1 MKNNIQKTPKII
13 TVQHINE
20 TKFYQMPKSFFHNP
34 IYMGMRNE
42 SKIAYA
48 ILRDLLELS
57 IKNNWINEKNEV
69 YVKLSRDKLM
79 KHLNIKGSAKYAEVM
94 KELTDKELII
104 KRRVGLNKVDET
116 YVCIPEE
123 LDIVYSD
130 EELLNYEESD
140 LENPDKSRS
149 FENQTSK
156 SSKIEPPEVRKS
168 NDQKFENQTHTNTNT
183 TNTNSTK
190 TNINISISSSKG
202 EETSPLV
209 QLFSESICELRK
221 TTLPKFMKY
230 VEKYDSDFIQAV
242 IEYCE
247 NYNAKSFAWFA
258 KAMDGF
264 IEEGV
269 TTLES
274 LKETIEKFENE
285 QKKKRNRAIRAK
297 EERAEA
303 EQKAHE
309 IGMSVVNGVEYV
321 EPEVELKEV
330 NLEGCED
337 ISENIKSLIKQN
349 ISEVSYN
356 TWIAP
361 YTFMYDGKKVFIDV
375 PNSFTKDILEK
386 RYVDTMIELLATQG
400 IVARIIITVNGMM

>member
-1 MKNNIQKTPKII
+1 MKDNIQ
-13 TVQHINE
+13 Q
-20 TKFYQMPKSFFHNP
+20 KS
-34 IYMGMRNE
+34 R
-42 SKIAYA
+42 
-48 ILRDLLELS
+48 L
-57 IKNNWINEKNEV
+57 
-69 YVKLSRDKLM
+69 LM
-79 KHLNIKGSAKYAEVM
+79 KEQPIVV
-94 KELTDKELII
+94 DKELAKLI
-104 KRRVGLNKVDET
+104 GLNEAIVLQQIEYWVNIKEVADNKKIQTQEQNFVDGYYWT
-116 YVCIPEE
+116 YNTIDEWNEE
-123 LDIVYSD
+123 FPFWSYDTVKRTLKKLKDKNLVVTGTFNKKGYDRTLWYRVNHPVLI
-130 EELLNYEESD
+130 ELE
-140 LENPDKSRS
+140 
-149 FENQTSK
+149 SK
-156 SSKIEPPEVRKS
+156 SAKCPNEETSHFSEEKS
-168 NDQKFENQTHTNTNT
+168 SEALKTDNSAKCPNGIGQNALMHQGKMPSPIPKT
-183 TNTNSTK
+183 STK
-190 TNINISISSSKG
+190 TSTKISTSSSSKG

-209 QLFSESICELRK
+209 QSFQDSICELRK

-230 VEKYDSDFIQAV
+230 VEKYDNDFIQAV

-264 IEEGV
+264 IEEGA